1 MELQFY
7 HILIPF
13 LPLAGFII
21 NLLLGKEVTRYKAHW
36 PAVLSVAG
44 SWVCSLFAL
53 RDVMAGKII
62 NADLY
67 SWIVSG
73 TFKVSVG
80 FLIDPL
86 TAVMLIVVTT
96 CATLIHIYA
105 IGYMHGDTG
114 YYRFFAYMNLFTFC
128 MLMLVIGNNFL
139 QLYFGWEGVGL
150 CSYFLIGYYFN
161 KKSAA
166 DAGKKAFIVN
176 RFGDFGFGI
185 GVFMIFLTFGTLH
198 YSEVF
203 SNVSVM
209 IGQRVNFLGWIVDL
223 PTLIALLLFCGAV
236 GKSAQI
242 PLHVW
247 LPDAMEG
254 PTPVSALIHAATMVT
269 AGVFLVARCSPIFNL
284 SEVAMNVVA
293 VIGALTMFFA
303 ATIAAVQNDIK
314 RIIAYSTCSH
324 LGYMF
329 LACGVGAYAAG
340 IFHLYTHAF
349 FKALLF
355 LAAGSVI
362 HAVHTNDIQEMGGL
376 KKYLP
381 ITYAVFIIAGLSAGG
396 FPGLSGFF
404 SKDEIIWSAYAAH
417 TPVGKFVWILAL
429 AGAFFTPF
437 YTFRLIFLTFH
448 GKNRGGQ
455 HEEHGHGSAH
465 GAHHGEHHI
474 HESPKIMTVP
484 LMFLAVG
491 AVAAGWI
498 GIPPILGGG
507 AHFAEFLKPVVGHPE
522 FHGTHAEEW
531 GVMALSTS
539 LVFIGLAT
547 AAFLYLRKTDLPD
560 RIAKTFKGLYNI
572 LYNKYYIDEL
582 YHYTIIKPTMWIA
595 SNILVAITDA
605 KIIEGIV
612 NGVPGAIGRF
622 SQSLRKIQTG
632 LVEHYGI
639 FMAAGAVFIIALVLL
654 LR

>member
-1 MELQFY
+1 MKYYL
-7 HILIPF
+7 LIPF
-13 LPLAGFII
+13 LPLLAFII
-21 NLLLGKEVTRYKAHW
+21 NILLGKEVLRDKAHW
-36 PAVLSVAG
+36 PSVLAVVG
-44 SWVCSLFAL
+44 SWLVTMSILP
-53 RDVMAGKII
+53 DIIAGKVI
-62 NADLY
+62 NEDLY

-73 TFKVSVG
+73 TFNASVG

-86 TAVMLIVVTT
+86 TAVMLVVVTT
-96 CATLIHIYA
+96 CASLIHIYA

-114 YYRFFAYMNLFTFC
+114 YYRFFAYLSLFTFC
-128 MLMLVIGNNFL
+128 MLMLIMGNNFL

-198 YSEVF
+198 YAPVF
-203 SNVSVM
+203 ANAAG
-209 IGQRVNFLGWIVDL
+209 IAGQTVNFLGWNVDL

-269 AGVFLVARCSPIFNL
+269 AGVFLVARCNPIFNL
-284 SEVAMNVVA
+284 SEIAMGVVA

-303 ATIAAVQNDIK
+303 ATIAITQNDIK

-329 LACGVGAYAAG
+329 LACGVGAYSAG

-376 KKYLP
+376 KKYMP
-381 ITYAVFIIAGLSAGG
+381 ITYAVFILAGLSAGG

-404 SKDEIIWSAYAAH
+404 SKDEIIWSAYASH
-417 TPVGKFVWILAL
+417 SPVGKFVWVLAL
-429 AGAFFTPF
+429 GGAFFTPF

-448 GKNRGGQ
+448 GKNRGVQ
-455 HEEHGHGSAH
+455 HEESHGHGS
-465 GAHHGEHHI
+465 HHGEHHI
-474 HESPKIMTVP
+474 HESPWVMTIP

-522 FHGTHAEEW
+522 FHGTHAEEF
-531 GVMALSTS
+531 GVMALSTA
-539 LVFIGLAT
+539 LALIGLGL
-547 AAFLYLRKTDLPD
+547 AAFLYLRKTDLPEK
-560 RIAKTFKGLYNI
+560 IVKAFSGVHKV
-572 LYNKYYIDEL
+572 LYNKYYIDEF
-582 YHYTIIKPTMWIA
+582 YNITIVKPTLWIA
-595 SNILVAITDA
+595 NKVVLAITDT
-605 KIIEGIV
+605 KIIEGVV
-612 NGVPGAIGRF
+612 NGVPGSIGWF
-622 SQSLRKIQTG
+622 SEKLRKVQTG
-632 LVEHYGI
+632 LAQHYGI

>member
-13 LPLAGFII
+13 LPLAGFIV

>member
-1 MELQFY
+1 MKLY
-7 HILIPF
+7 LLIPF
-13 LPLAGFII
+13 LPLAAFMI
-21 NLLLGKEVTRYKAHW
+21 NILLGKEVLRDKAHW
-36 PAVLSVAG
+36 PSILAVVGSFFITITSV
-44 SWVCSLFAL
+44 LPQ
-53 RDVMAGKII
+53 VMAGKVIDE
-62 NADLY
+62 DLY
-67 SWIVSG
+67 TWMLSG
-73 TFKVSVG
+73 TFNASVG

-96 CATLIHIYA
+96 CASLIHIYA
-105 IGYMHGDTG
+105 VGYMRGDTG
-114 YYRFFAYMNLFTFC
+114 YYRFFAYMSLFTFC
-128 MLMLVIGNNFL
+128 MLMLVMGNNFL

-198 YSEVF
+198 YAPVF
-203 SNVSVM
+203 ANAAG
-209 IGQRVNFLGWIVDL
+209 IAGQTVNFLGWNVDL

-269 AGVFLVARCSPIFNL
+269 AGVFLVARCNPIFNL
-284 SEVAMNVVA
+284 SEIAMNTVA
-293 VIGALTMFFA
+293 IIGALTMFFA
-303 ATIAAVQNDIK
+303 ATIAITQNDIK
-314 RIIAYSTCSH
+314 RIIAFSTCSH

-362 HAVHTNDIQEMGGL
+362 HAVHTNDIREMGGL
-376 KKYLP
+376 KKYMP
-381 ITYAVFIIAGLSAGG
+381 ITYAVFVIAGLSAGG

-404 SKDEIIWSAYAAH
+404 SKDEIIWSAYASGSS
-417 TPVGKFVWILAL
+417 VGKFVWILGL

-448 GKNRGGQ
+448 GKNRGGH
-455 HEEHGHGSAH
+455 HEEQHGHSAH
-465 GAHHGEHHI
+465 GSHHGEHHI
-474 HESPKIMTVP
+474 HESPKVMTIP
-484 LMFLAVG
+484 LMLLAVG
-491 AVAAGWI
+491 AIAAGWF

-507 AHFAEFLKPVVGHPE
+507 AHFAEFLKPVVGHPK
-522 FHGTHAEEW
+522 FHATHAEEW
-531 GVMALSTS
+531 GVMALSTT
-539 LVFIGLAT
+539 LALIGLGL
-547 AAFLYLRKTDLPD
+547 AAFLYLRKTDLPEK
-560 RIAKTFKGLYNI
+560 IAKQFNGLYKI
-572 LYNKYYIDEL
+572 LLNKYYVDEF
-582 YHYTIIKPTMWIA
+582 YSFTIVKPTMWIA
-595 SNILVAITDA
+595 DKVLVAITDA

-612 NGVPGAIGRF
+612 NGVPGAIGKF
-622 SQSLRKIQTG
+622 SEKLRKVQTG
-632 LVEHYGI
+632 LAQHYGI
-639 FMAAGAVFIIALVLL
+639 FMAAGAFFIIALVLL